1 MASDI
6 ARITGEVKSIDTK
19 RGTSKAGRPYVI
31 VTANVLVADRG
42 FAAVQ
47 LDDDASVP
55 EKGDQVD
62 YLVELSATD
71 WGLRMRSIQDFPVL
85 DLSTY

>member
-6 ARITGEVKSIDTK
+6 ARITGEVKSVDTK

-47 LDDDASVP
+47 LDDDMSTP
-55 EKGDQVD
+55 ERGDQVD
-62 YLVELSATD
+62 YLVELQASE
-71 WGLRMRSIQDFPVL
+71 WGLRMRTLSEFPAL
-85 DLSTY
+85 DLTY